1 MGKHQFCL
9 IIVLLILLAGCRS
22 EKAGRSTSVPEEY
35 LTALEAYEQIRPAM
49 LAWHEDAVVIGIDS
63 LGGTPPPEWRPDSSG
78 RAPRWGFDVCSPSA
92 GKRTTI
98 DWTGGEITVGIDGRP
113 GYEVSMP
120 GGAEGI
126 PLDTMIDSDEAVRI
140 AMEKGVDPDWILLQI
155 NIDRY
160 DSATDRYLPPSW
172 GLAFVNPED
181 MSQERR
187 VIIDALTGEVLR
199 NDFAGP

>member
-1 MGKHQFCL
+1 MSKHFFL
-9 IIVLLILLAGCRS
+9 PAMVLLILLAGCDS
-22 EKAGRSTSVPEEY
+22 EGTNRPTPVLEEY
-35 LTALEAYEQIRPAM
+35 LTALEAYERIRPAM
-49 LAWHEDAVVIGIDS
+49 LAWHEDAVVIGIGS

-78 RAPRWGFDVCSPSA
+78 RAPRWGFDVYSPSA
-92 GKRTTI
+92 GKRTSI
-98 DWTGGEITVGIDGRP
+98 DWTGGDITVGIDGRP

-172 GLAFVNPED
+172 GLTFANPDD

-187 VIIDALTGEVLR
+187 VIIDALSGEVLR
-199 NDFAGP
+199 NDFVGP